1 MKCSFEKVVD
11 GITQYINKEI
21 CPGMNDVQDFAARVL
36 MGRIIKNQ
44 ENIKIMLIDNGIIRT
59 FGIIDGEGLVDIT
72 ELAEDIKK
80 ELEKKE
86 KITLTVPWFG
96 KMTFTMSDV
105 DVLYKLITGEE
116 MQNNENN

>member
-21 CPGMNDVQDFAARVL
+21 CPGMNDAQEFAARVL

-59 FGIIDGEGLVDIT
+59 FGIIDNEGLVDIT
-72 ELAEDIKK
+72 GLAEDIKS

-96 KMTFTMSDV
+96 KMTFKMSDV
-105 DVLYKLITGEE
+105 DVLHKLITGEE
-116 MQNNENN
+116 MQNYENN